1 MKKLI
6 AYRLND
12 HAPRMVPAVSERAWM
27 SATQFR
33 FAYRCLPLTI
43 ANSMGWE
50 MLCPVPIVA
59 EWNGG
64 VGLGDIEIETVDG
77 RESNWIAQSHFGHGV
92 LTFHIHHLFRTEPGV
107 GLWVRGSPNR
117 PKDGISPLEGIVE
130 TDWLNFTFTMN
141 WMFTRPGRISFEK
154 DEPFCFLT
162 PLDYHGLDEV
172 EPEIVP
178 IEADAELAAAF
189 GDYKEKR
196 NEFNKKLE
204 AGDPEVLRTGWQKW
218 YTRGVQPSGE
228 IGNPDHLSKL
238 RVAAPKAA
246 AAGAA
251 IDVAKGSSTK
261 ADAVRAR
268 RGKRRPGAD

>member
-27 SATQFR
+27 SETQFR

-50 MLCPVPIVA
+50 VLCPVPIVA

-64 VGLGDIEIETVDG
+64 VETGDIEIETAGG

-92 LTFHIHHLFRTEPGV
+92 LTFQLHHLFRTESGI
-107 GLWVRGSPNR
+107 GLWVRGSPNL
-117 PKDGISPLEGIVE
+117 PKDGICPLEGIVE

-141 WMFTRPGRISFEK
+141 WKFTRPGRISFDK

-178 IEADAELAAAF
+178 MDANAELATAF
-189 GDYKEKR
+189 HDYEDKR
-196 NEFNKKLE
+196 QEFIEKLE
-204 AGDPEVLRTGWQKW
+204 AGDPETLRTGWQKW
-218 YTRGVQPSGE
+218 YMRGVQPSGE
-228 IGNPDHLSKL
+228 VGNSAHLSKL

-246 AAGAA
+246 AAVGAPGPA
-251 IDVAKGSSTK
+251 EGSPTE
-261 ADAVRAR
+261 ADAVAPA
-268 RGKRRPGAD
+268 GKSIRPRSD